1 MATGTVVRPV
11 RTCEQCGA
19 EFTTQKRQAR
29 LCRVCATRQSLAVQ
43 YRWSAH
49 APEGSRRYAA
59 NG

>member
-1 MATGTVVRPV
+1 MATSTVVRMV

-19 EFTTQKRQAR
+19 AFTTQKRQGR

-43 YRWSAH
+43 YRWSTH
-49 APEGSRRYAA
+49 APDGVRRYAA